1 MSARVRFPLAALIVA
16 LLSAPAAALA
26 AEPCYRPGVDPGV
39 LAKLSYAI
47 ETQRGVRPEA
57 TEYRPAPTN
66 FLNFG
71 FTNAVYW
78 FRLCVKNPGAAERFN
93 LSLWNPFLEHVT
105 AERDGIA
112 VARLGLQDP
121 DAQRAAA
128 YAFDLAEQ
136 ASALV
141 EFRIES
147 RSPIRFTPTILSQ
160 KEHARRLIAE
170 TALLGALLGAQL
182 GLSLYNL
189 FLFFQLRER
198 GHGLLALCLLFTVGY
213 RLFFHGF
220 PVDAM
225 NDALRER
232 YLAATLLLGL
242 AALITAFAWLEE
254 FLSLRRTRPRAFYA
268 SRGWQLLSIL
278 LVLFTFL
285 DAFLTNRFITFIAA
299 AAGAYMS
306 GLTLYIWR
314 RSANRHLAW
323 LFVGLLATPIL
334 MVVHA
339 MAGFGLIAFTLPVRI
354 GLDGAALIQALFL
367 SIAHS
372 DRIREFAAR
381 DQEELEQLVAQ
392 RTRKLH
398 AEIQLRREAQQRAET
413 AAKVREDILANISH
427 EIRTPMNAVLGMAEL
442 LEDTPLSAEQQHF
455 VRTFRNAGGALM
467 HILNDVLDLSRIE
480 AGQIELAR
488 EPFDL
493 HNLLETT
500 VAAFQPEAQRRQL
513 QLQFA
518 ISESAPR
525 RVVGDPY
532 RISQIL
538 SNLLSN
544 ALKFTD
550 RGGAVLSAEGVPDGV
565 RIAVRDTGPGI
576 AAAQIEEIFYRFHQ
590 VDASYSKRRAG
601 SGLGLAISRRLA
613 EAMQGRLYATSAP
626 GAGSEFVF
634 EAPLQESAPTT
645 FATQTD
651 ADGAAESAGP
661 AAGDATEGAA
671 RFRRI
676 LAVDDSP
683 DNRELVQRF
692 LRGLPCEVFL
702 AQSGAEA
709 LAAFERDEF
718 DLILMDIQMSELD
731 GFQTTERIRAH
742 AAQSGRRTPPIVAL
756 TAYATERERKAI
768 EAFGFDGYL
777 AKPFS
782 RRALQEAI
790 STLPLSSASGEA

>member
-1 MSARVRFPLAALIVA
+1 MNFRARRLWPIFAVA
-16 LLSAPAAALA
+16 LASAPCAALA
-26 AEPCYRPGVDPGV
+26 AEPCYRPGIDESV
-39 LAKLSYAI
+39 LPRLSYAL
-47 ETQRGVRPEA
+47 ESRRAERPDA
-57 TEYRPAPTN
+57 TAFQPAPVK
-66 FLNFG
+66 FINFG
-71 FTNAVYW
+71 FTSSVYW
-78 FRLCVKNPGAAERFN
+78 FRLCIKNPGASDRFQ
-93 LSLWNPFLEHVT
+93 LALWNPYLEHI
-105 AERDGIA
+105 AILKDGQPA
-112 VARLGLQDP
+112 TRLGLQD
-121 DAQRAAA
+121 ANARRGASFE
-128 YAFDLAEQ
+128 FDLKRDE
-136 ASALV
+136 SAQL

-147 RSPIRFTPTILSQ
+147 RSPVRFTPTVLNH
-160 KEHARRLIAE
+160 EDHHRRLTAE
-170 TALLGALLGAQL
+170 TALLGALLGAQF
-182 GLSLYNL
+182 GLALYNL

-220 PVDAM
+220 PVDAL
-225 NDALRER
+225 NDGLRAH

-242 AALITAFAWLEE
+242 AALITAFAWLDE
-254 FLSLRRTRPRAFYA
+254 FLSLRKARPRAYYFN
-268 SRGWQLLSIL
+268 RIWQALAAVLIL
-278 LVLFTFL
+278 LTFF
-285 DAFLTNRFITFIAA
+285 DAFLTNRFITFVAA
-299 AAGAYMS
+299 AAGIYMA

-314 RSANRHLAW
+314 RSANRHLLW
-323 LFVGLLATPIL
+323 LFIGLLATPML

-339 MAGFGLIAFTLPVRI
+339 LAGFGLIAFSLPVRI

-381 DQEELEQLVAQ
+381 DQEELERVVAE
-392 RTRKLH
+392 RTHKLR

-480 AGQIELAR
+480 AGQIELAT

-493 HNLLETT
+493 HDLLQTT
-500 VAAFQPEAQRRQL
+500 AAAFFPEAQRRRL
-513 QLQFA
+513 ELRVA
-518 ISESAPR
+518 IAGSAPR
-525 RVVGDPY
+525 FVLGDKY

-538 SNLLSN
+538 GNLLSN

-550 RGGAVLSAEGVPDGV
+550 RGGAVLSASGIPGGV
-565 RIAVRDTGPGI
+565 RIAVQDTGPGI
-576 AAAQIEEIFYRFHQ
+576 PESQISEIFDRFHQ
-590 VDASYSKRRAG
+590 ADASYSKRRAG

-613 EAMQGRLYATSAP
+613 EAMAGRLYATSEP
-626 GAGSEFVF
+626 GKGSEFIF
-634 EAPLQESAPTT
+634 EAPLEETAPPR
-645 FATQTD
+645 
-651 ADGAAESAGP
+651 P
-661 AAGDATEGAA
+661 AAGAA
-671 RFRRI
+671 REGESGSGAQPSETQRTRRI

-692 LRGLPCEVFL
+692 LRGAPCDVVL
-702 AQSGAEA
+702 AESGAAA
-709 LAAFERDEF
+709 LDAFEKNEY

-731 GFQTTERIRAH
+731 GFQTTERIRERARQ
-742 AAQSGRRTPPIVAL
+742 AGRRTPPIIAL

-790 STLPLSSASGEA
+790 SAAPFLRSADEA

>member
-1 MSARVRFPLAALIVA
+1 MKLRVRRFWPIFAVALIAAPFAAL
-16 LLSAPAAALA
+16 S
-26 AEPCYRPGVDPGV
+26 AEPCYRPGIDPGV
-39 LAKLSYAI
+39 LAKLSYAL
-47 ETQRGVRPEA
+47 ESRRGVRPDDA
-57 TEYRPAPTN
+57 AFQPAPAK

-71 FTNAVYW
+71 FTDSVYW
-78 FRLCVKNPGAAERFN
+78 FRLCVKNPAAAERFH
-93 LSLWNPFLEHVT
+93 LALWNPFLEHI
-105 AERDGIA
+105 AAHRDGQPA
-112 VARLGLQDP
+112 ARLGLQD
-121 DAQRAAA
+121 ANARRGASYQI
-128 YAFDLAEQ
+128 DLERDQ
-136 ASALV
+136 SARI

-147 RSPIRFTPTILSQ
+147 RSPVRFTPTVLNQ
-160 KEHARRLIAE
+160 PDHVRRLTAE
-170 TALLGALLGAQL
+170 TALLGAFLGAQF

-189 FLFFQLRER
+189 FLFFQIRER

-220 PVDAM
+220 PMDVLSD
-225 NDALRER
+225 DLRTH
-232 YLAATLLLGL
+232 YLAATLLFGL
-242 AALITAFAWLEE
+242 AALTTAFAWLNE
-254 FLSLRRTRPRAFYA
+254 FLSLRSSRPRAYIA
-268 SRGWQLLSIL
+268 NRAWQGLSVGLIL
-278 LVLFTFL
+278 LTFF
-285 DAFLTNRFITFIAA
+285 DAFLTNRFITFV
-299 AAGAYMS
+299 AAGAGIYMA
-306 GLTLYIWR
+306 GLTLYVWR
-314 RSANRHLAW
+314 RSANRHLLW
-323 LFVGLLATPIL
+323 LFIGLLATPIL

-339 MAGFGLIAFTLPVRI
+339 LAGFGLIAFTLPARI
-354 GLDGAALIQALFL
+354 GLDAAALIQALFL

-381 DQEELEQLVAQ
+381 DQEELERLVAQ

-480 AGQIELAR
+480 AGQIELAP
-488 EPFDL
+488 EVFDL
-493 HNLLETT
+493 HDLLETT
-500 VAAFQPEAQRRQL
+500 AAAFLPEAQRRQL
-513 QLQFA
+513 QLQVRIA
-518 ISESAPR
+518 DSAPR
-525 RVVGDPY
+525 HVTGDKY

-550 RGGAVLSAEGVPDGV
+550 QGGAVLRAEGAPEGV
-565 RIAVRDTGPGI
+565 RISVHDTGPGI
-576 AAAQIEEIFYRFHQ
+576 PAAQIEEIFHRFHQ

-613 EAMQGRLYATSAP
+613 EAMQGRLYAVSKP
-626 GAGSEFVF
+626 GQGSEFIF
-634 EAPLQESAPTT
+634 EAPLQKAAPPERP
-645 FATQTD
+645 
-651 ADGAAESAGP
+651 ADQARPIPAPVGP
-661 AAGDATEGAA
+661 AGSQ
-671 RFRRI
+671 RVRRI

-692 LRGLPCEVFL
+692 LRDAPCEVSL
-702 AQSGAEA
+702 AESGAAA
-709 LAAFERDEF
+709 LAAFETREF

-731 GFQTTERIRAH
+731 GFQTTERIRERANR
-742 AAQSGRRTPPIVAL
+742 AGRRLPPIIAL

-782 RRALQEAI
+782 RRALQDAI
-790 STLPLSSASGEA
+790 SAAPFPSASASATGDA